1 MPIIN
6 RIANFAEDMNQWRQE
21 LHSNP
26 ELKFDCYETAS
37 FIIERLKEF
46 GINEIHTGIA
56 KTGIVA
62 IINGKKDGETIGLR
76 ADMDALPLQEIKDH
90 PYKSKKDGIMHAC
103 GHDGHMT
110 MLLGAA
116 KYLNET
122 KNFSGKVALIFQP
135 SEEDGGGGRVMCEEG
150 IMDTFSI
157 NQVYGLH
164 NAPGLPL
171 GFFKTNPGPNMAAAD
186 DFTIEIKGKGGHGA
200 NPEETFDPIT
210 ASLQVAQSIQTIS
223 SRNLSALDNVVI
235 SITQIHSGTTHN
247 IIPEKAFINGT
258 VRTLDKVTQRLIKE
272 RLNSICEGIAIS
284 FNCEIKLK
292 YNIGYPVTFNHKNET
307 KFSVE
312 VATEISGS
320 TMVDGNAPP
329 IMGSED
335 FSYMLLE
342 RPGAYLHLGQ
352 GDGPALHSSEYDFND
367 ELSPIGASFFVKLVE
382 KAQPL

>member
-1 MPIIN
+1 
-6 RIANFAEDMNQWRQE
+6 
-21 LHSNP
+21 
-26 ELKFDCYETAS
+26 
-37 FIIERLKEF
+37 
-46 GINEIHTGIA
+46 
-56 KTGIVA
+56 
-62 IINGKKDGETIGLR
+62 
-76 ADMDALPLQEIKDH
+76 
-90 PYKSKKDGIMHAC
+90 
-103 GHDGHMT
+103 
-110 MLLGAA
+110 
-116 KYLNET
+116 
-122 KNFSGKVALIFQP
+122 
-135 SEEDGGGGRVMCEEG
+135 
-150 IMDTFSI
+150 MDTFSI

-164 NAPGLPL
+164 NAAGFPL

-272 RLNSICEGIAIS
+272 RLDSICEGIAIS

>member
-1 MPIIN
+1 M
-6 RIANFAEDMNQWRQE
+6 
-21 LHSNP
+21 
-26 ELKFDCYETAS
+26 
-37 FIIERLKEF
+37 
-46 GINEIHTGIA
+46 
-56 KTGIVA
+56 
-62 IINGKKDGETIGLR
+62 
-76 ADMDALPLQEIKDH
+76 
-90 PYKSKKDGIMHAC
+90 YK
-103 GHDGHMT
+103 
-110 MLLGAA
+110 
-116 KYLNET
+116 
-122 KNFSGKVALIFQP
+122 
-135 SEEDGGGGRVMCEEG
+135 
-150 IMDTFSI
+150 
-157 NQVYGLH
+157 
-164 NAPGLPL
+164 
-171 GFFKTNPGPNMAAAD
+171 
-186 DFTIEIKGKGGHGA
+186 
-200 NPEETFDPIT
+200 TFDPIT

-247 IIPEKAFINGT
+247 IIPDKAFINGT

-284 FNCEIKLK
+284 FNCGIKLN

-307 KFSVE
+307 RFSVE

-352 GDGPALHSSEYDFND
+352 GDGPALHSPEYDFND
-367 ELSPIGASFFVKLVE
+367 DLSPIGASFFVKLVE